1 MHIVFGENA
10 AWSLPAGTTYVK
22 KDDVNT
28 FESIPAWKPHR
39 KILGMSAILLP
50 LTPNRE
56 IDWNGFCEHLVRTF
70 DAGLVPA
77 VNMDTGY
84 ANLIDEA
91 ARVAVLKETQRIA
104 SGRMFVAGA
113 FVGDQ
118 PQAAF
123 NLDAYLRQID
133 SIQRHAGTPVIF
145 QSFGLTALQ
154 DAELLAA
161 YQQIGAAT
169 QRFVGF
175 ELGTMFAPFGRIYSL
190 EVYRELIQIPQCM
203 GAKHSSLDRTLEWQ
217 RLAIRDQVRPEF
229 HVFTGNDLAID
240 MVIYG
245 SDYLLGLSTMA
256 PDLFAKRDRMWE
268 AGDVEFFH
276 LNDILQYLGF
286 FAFRDPVPAYKH
298 TAAQWLHLRGWIACN
313 LTHPCSPSRPDSD
326 IAILKTILN
335 QCAPYL

>member
-1 MHIVFGENA
+1 MLA
-10 AWSLPAGTTYVK
+10 APATERPTEDFLSQTLG
-22 KDDVNT
+22 DDVTT
-28 FESIPAWKPHR
+28 FELIPAWKPRR

-50 LTPNRE
+50 FNSSGE
-56 IDWNGFCEHLVRTF
+56 VDWVGLSSHIERTL

-84 ANLIDEA
+84 AILIDEA
-91 ARVAVLKETQRIA
+91 TRVTVLEETQRIA
-104 SGRMFVAGA
+104 NGRMFVAGA
-113 FVGDQ
+113 FVGDR
-118 PQAAF
+118 PHASF
-123 NLDAYLRQID
+123 NLDAYLTQID
-133 SIQRHAGTPVIF
+133 LIQRHAGTPVIF
-145 QSFGLTALQ
+145 QSFGLTGLS
-154 DAELLAA
+154 DTNLISA
-161 YQQIGAAT
+161 YQRIGAAT
-169 QRFVGF
+169 QRFIGF

-190 EVYRELIQIPQCM
+190 DVYRELIQIPQCM
-203 GAKHSSLDRTLEWQ
+203 GTKHSSLDRTLEWQ

-229 HVFTGNDLAID
+229 HVLTGNDLAID

-268 AGDVEFFH
+268 SGDAEFFH

-298 TAAQWLHLRGWIACN
+298 TAAQWLHLRGWIASN
-313 LTHPCSPSRPDSD
+313 LTHPSSPSRPESD
-326 IAILKTILN
+326 IAILQTMLK

>member
-1 MHIVFGENA
+1 LIPG
-10 AWSLPAGTTYVK
+10 
-22 KDDVNT
+22 DDVTT
-28 FESIPAWKPHR
+28 FDSIPAWKPRR

-50 LTPNRE
+50 FDSSSSV
-56 IDWNGFCEHLVRTF
+56 DWIGLRRHIERTF

-91 ARVAVLKETQRIA
+91 MRVRVLAETQQIA

-113 FVGDQ
+113 FVGDK
-118 PQAAF
+118 PSAAF
-123 NLDAYLRQID
+123 DYDAYLAQID
-133 SIQRHAGTPVIF
+133 SIQLHAGTPVIF
-145 QSFGLTALQ
+145 QSFGLTSLS
-154 DAELLAA
+154 DAELISA
-161 YQQIGAAT
+161 YQRIGAAT
-169 QRFVGF
+169 LQFVGF

-190 EVYRELIQIPQCM
+190 DVYRELMQIPQCM

-240 MVIYG
+240 MVMYG

-268 AGDVEFFH
+268 SGDAEFFH

-298 TAAQWLHLRGWIACN
+298 TAAQWLYLRGWIASN
-313 LTHPCSPSRPDSD
+313 LTHPSSPSRPESD
-326 IAILKTILN
+326 IAVLQTILQ
-335 QCAPYL
+335 QCERYV